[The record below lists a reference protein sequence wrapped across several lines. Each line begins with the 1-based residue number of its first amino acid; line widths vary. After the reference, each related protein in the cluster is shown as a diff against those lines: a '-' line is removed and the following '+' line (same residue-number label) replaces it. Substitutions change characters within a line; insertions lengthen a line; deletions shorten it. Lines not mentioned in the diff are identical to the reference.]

1 MPFTQPLSRPTDV
14 GASRALLAVFL
25 TMGLVWSAMADGT
38 AHGADSA
45 PPSFEL
51 PFACGETWWGATYAT
66 HSRYHAVD
74 FNTFNGDAWELNHP
88 VLASAAGTVA
98 TSDYQSSGA
107 GNRVIIDHGGGWQT
121 VYYHLASRVVSVGQ
135 EVARGTPIGGAGGT
149 PSYPVHLHYEQR
161 LEQLTVPA
169 VFGGAPFVYTEFD
182 LANGYQGLPVVS
194 GNCDP
199 PPTPCA
205 GFTDLDRGSVFC
217 DAVEWLVGTGV
228 TTGYADGAYR
238 PTAPVTRQSMAA
250 FLWRMAG
257 SPAAT
262 PAVFPDVDPS
272 GPFAV
277 AIGWLVET
285 GVTTGFA
292 DGSFRPTEPVTRQSM
307 AAFLWRLAGS
317 PAATPAVFPDVDPS
331 SEFAAPVGW
340 LVTAG
345 VTTGYADGSFRPTE
359 PVTRQ
364 SMAAFLW
371 RYGSLGTEPAPL
383 G

>member
-1 MPFTQPLSRPTDV
+1 MTVSPPLPRPTDV
-14 GASRALLAVFL
+14 GAIRALTALLL
-25 TMGLVWSAMADGT
+25 TLGVVVQATGGGP
-38 AHGADSA
+38 AHGADGA
-45 PPSFEL
+45 TPPFEL

-74 FNTFNGDAWELNHP
+74 FNTFNGDAWELGHP
-88 VLASAAGTVA
+88 VLASAAGTVS

-121 VYYHLASRVVSVGQ
+121 VYYHLATRVVGVGQ

-161 LEQLTVPA
+161 LDQVTVPA
-169 VFGGAPFVYTEFD
+169 VFGGVPFLYTEFD
-182 LANGYQGLPVVS
+182 LANGYQGVPVVS

-199 PPTPCA
+199 PPSPCA
-205 GFTDLDRGSVFC
+205 EFTDLDSGSVFC
-217 DAVEWLVGTGV
+217 DAVEWLVGAGV
-228 TTGYADGAYR
+228 TTGYADGSYR

-250 FLWRMAG
+250 FLWRLAG
-257 SPAAT
+257 SP
-262 PAVFPDVDPS
+262 PAQPAEFPDVDPA
-272 GPFAV
+272 GPFAG
-277 AIGWLVET
+277 AIGWLVES
-285 GVTTGFA
+285 GVTTGFT
-292 DGSFRPTEPVTRQSM
+292 DGTFRPAEPVTRQSM

-317 PAATPAVFPDVDPS
+317 PPAQPAAFPDVDPANG
-331 SEFAAPVGW
+331 FAAPVGW
-340 LVTAG
+340 LVESG
-345 VTTGYADGSFRPTE
+345 VTTGYADGTFRPAE

-371 RYGSLGTEPAPL
+371 RYGSLGAEPGQL